1 MFQVYI
7 LVLLLFRGVVC
18 AGLLC
23 VFGVWVLFQVER
35 CVVGGIGI
43 IAVVLWRGL
52 LVVCCRSPARI
63 IVKL

>member
-35 CVVGGIGI
+35 CVVGGEGF
-43 IAVVLWRGL
+43 VWDVLWGYW
-52 LVVCCRSPARI
+52 VVAW
-63 IVKL
+63 V